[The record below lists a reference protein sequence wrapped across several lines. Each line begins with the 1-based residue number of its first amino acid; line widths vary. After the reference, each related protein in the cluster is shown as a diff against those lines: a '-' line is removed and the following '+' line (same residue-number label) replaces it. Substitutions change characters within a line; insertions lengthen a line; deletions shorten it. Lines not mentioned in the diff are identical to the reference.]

1 MSNGNLG
8 FLYYKRYYE
17 LDNKEENYAAKGNR
31 YNNKGNC
38 KKEKE
43 KSLFN
48 ESNIKY
54 INNTLLGYTLERSIK
69 NYVSFGQSFN
79 LTTAYP
85 GLLIGSGYEH
95 NLKSSNDSFKLG
107 FYFDYTTGLPMILGS
122 SIKGVLRSAFPEN
135 ERKDKEL
142 NDSKMEYIQEL
153 LMEITKANFTKNEV
167 HQLRDEIF
175 EGKYNEEES
184 IPIYKRDIF
193 LGAEIC
199 GVKRESRKILGDD
212 YITPHKEE
220 TKNPTPL
227 KFLKVLPDVIFKFSF
242 DLKDSQKI
250 TKDQKLELFKKI
262 ILDLGVGSKTNIGY
276 GSFKK

>member
-8 FLYYKRYYE
+8 YLYYKRYYE
-17 LDNKEENYAAKGNR
+17 LDNKEENYENKINKCNKNNYKKG
-31 YNNKGNC
+31 
-38 KKEKE
+38 KE

-54 INNTLLGYTLERSIK
+54 INNTLLGYSLEIDIESYI
-69 NYVSFGQSFN
+69 SFGQSFN

-85 GLLIGSGYEH
+85 GLLIGSGYDH
-95 NLKSSNDSFKLG
+95 NLKNSNDSFKLG

-122 SIKGVLRSAFPEN
+122 SIKGVLRSAFPES
-135 ERKDKEL
+135 ETKDKEL
-142 NDSKMEYIQEL
+142 NDGKMEYIKAL
-153 LMEITKANFTKNEV
+153 LGKITNANFTTDEI

-175 EGKYNEEES
+175 EGKYSENES

-220 TKNPTPL
+220 TKNPNPL
-227 KFLKVLPDVIFKFSF
+227 KFLKVLPGVIFKFSF

-250 TKDQKLELFKKI
+250 TKEQKLVLFEKI

-276 GSFKK
+276 GSFTK